1 MNPSKDFLNK
11 ISRHSVIFY
20 IFAMIIQ
27 LDESNEKTIQM
38 GGDCLVDS
46 HCPLHNYMY
55 LAIHTSCPELSG
67 GQGDPICFRSN
78 GHADTHRTTL
88 TFVPA

>member
-46 HCPLHNYMY
+46 H
-55 LAIHTSCPELSG
+55 
-67 GQGDPICFRSN
+67 
-78 GHADTHRTTL
+78 
-88 TFVPA
+88 

>member
-11 ISRHSVIFY
+11 ISQHSVIFY

-67 GQGDPICFRSN
+67 GRYTSDDSHFRSRLIWSS
-78 GHADTHRTTL
+78 TKRR
-88 TFVPA
+88 